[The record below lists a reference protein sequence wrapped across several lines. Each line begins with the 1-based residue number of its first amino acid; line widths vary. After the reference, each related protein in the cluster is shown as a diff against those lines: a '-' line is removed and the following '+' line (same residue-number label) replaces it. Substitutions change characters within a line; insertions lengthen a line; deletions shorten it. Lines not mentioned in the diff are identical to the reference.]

1 MPWRGHNGAFCHGC
15 GKHRDEVGPLS
26 ARYKCAACGEA
37 AMIENH
43 RELVAHAGP
52 RFAHWRRRT
61 LAAFGIVAVDTDRD
75 AA

>member
-1 MPWRGHNGAFCHGC
+1 
-15 GKHRDEVGPLS
+15 LS

-43 RELVAHAGP
+43 RELLAHAGP

-61 LAAFGIVAVDTDRD
+61 LAAFGVVAVDTDRGE
-75 AA
+75 A